1 MARVLFHL
9 LIGCLAVA
17 TPLAAQTQ
25 ITTGVIQG
33 SVMDSTGA
41 VLPGVDV
48 TIVNLETNLS
58 QTPDDRT
65 ADGRFVFLQ
74 LPPGRYTATFR
85 LSGFGTIVQDNI
97 DLTVGQAVNLDAAP
111 RGRQRHGN
119 RDGQR
124 HAGGRDDARGGRDDA
139 QSRRRSRRRRFSGA
153 SSRIC

>member
-33 SVMDSTGA
+33 LVMDSTGA

-48 TIVNLETNLS
+48 TIVNTETNLS
-58 QTPDDRT
+58 QSQTT
-65 ADGRFVFLQ
+65 NSEGRFVFLQ

-85 LSGFGTIVQDNI
+85 LPGF
-97 DLTVGQAVNLDAAP
+97 
-111 RGRQRHGN
+111 
-119 RDGQR
+119 
-124 HAGGRDDARGGRDDA
+124 
-139 QSRRRSRRRRFSGA
+139 SA
-153 SSRIC
+153 SCRTTST